1 MLSQKT
7 FDKINEII
15 RDKIKIRRTILF
27 KILKGISTIISIIAF
42 FLLDIQDFIIFFILL
57 TTPIMCLDSHLNY
70 MKKELSNINIG
81 DELLSLKED
90 LTQEE
95 YEEIYFFLKENNL
108 IHKSV
113 ADFFKCYE
121 EKTNHK

>member
-27 KILKGISTIISIIAF
+27 KILKGISTIISVIAF

-70 MKKELSNINIG
+70 MKKRTF
-81 DELLSLKED
+81 K
-90 LTQEE
+90 
-95 YEEIYFFLKENNL
+95 
-108 IHKSV
+108 HK
-113 ADFFKCYE
+113 YWR
-121 EKTNHK
+121 